1 MVAHRMIDEKEIFL
15 LLEQDAMLD
24 KAFGFILDKY
34 QERLYWHIRRMVGSH
49 EDANDVF
56 QNTMIKA
63 YKGIQKFQRKSTL
76 LTWLYRIASNESL
89 TFIKKRGRKET
100 VSIDNEDLGL
110 SNQMKAERYTEDG
123 LAERYLKEAIDELPE
138 KQRIVFIMRY
148 YDEMPYQEIEKVLG
162 TSVGG
167 LKASYHHAAKKIEA
181 YVRKQF

>member
-15 LLEQDAMLD
+15 LLEQDTMLD

-76 LTWLYRIASNESL
+76 
-89 TFIKKRGRKET
+89 
-100 VSIDNEDLGL
+100 
-110 SNQMKAERYTEDG
+110 
-123 LAERYLKEAIDELPE
+123 
-138 KQRIVFIMRY
+138 
-148 YDEMPYQEIEKVLG
+148 
-162 TSVGG
+162 
-167 LKASYHHAAKKIEA
+167 
-181 YVRKQF
+181 